1 MTSTVKAGRPRG
13 RSSSHPTGSMVDGCV
28 TIGKEGE
35 RERRCI
41 GTWHRAQWLIHFSSI
56 DQHKNA
62 LLLHACVCSNS
73 PCILTRLDEPN
84 KKE

>member
-35 RERRCI
+35 RERGDVLER
-41 GTWHRAQWLIHFSSI
+41 GTGLNGSSI
-56 DQHKNA
+56 FHRLINIKMPYCYMHVCA
-62 LLLHACVCSNS
+62 ATAHAF
-73 PCILTRLDEPN
+73 
-84 KKE
+84 